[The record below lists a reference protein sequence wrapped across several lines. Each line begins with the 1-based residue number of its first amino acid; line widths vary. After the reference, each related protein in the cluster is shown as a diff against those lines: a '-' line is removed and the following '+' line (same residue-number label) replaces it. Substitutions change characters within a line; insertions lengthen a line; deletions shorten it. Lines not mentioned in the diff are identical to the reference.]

1 MLNKRNLKKDY
12 SHAYCPKKE
21 KENIAEYILYL
32 FQIEDIVRS
41 FKFDV
46 DEIMEVFVLPNLP
59 DRSFE
64 GQYRKWYQEIITEMK
79 AAKLDKKGHIDRIM
93 EVFRELV
100 FLHNTYIP
108 CKRRANT
115 KHFVKM
121 LQGTFLN
128 TALNQ
133 T

>member
-1 MLNKRNLKKDY
+1 MLIAQKK
-12 SHAYCPKKE
+12 K

-100 FLHNTYIP
+100 FLHNTLYTMQ
-108 CKRRANT
+108 KESNT
-115 KHFVKM
+115 KHFAEM
-121 LQGTFLN
+121 LQGTFRN
-128 TALNQ
+128 AALNQ